1 METKELLPEN
11 TVLIVVDVQE
21 KLFQAVGSQS
31 EIEKNIISLLK
42 TCRILN
48 VPILFFEQNSKGLGS
63 TISSLSSVCEKKN
76 VYNKMSFSIKGSE
89 EFMAYCAADKKLKNI
104 LICGIETHVCVFQSV
119 RDLIS
124 LGYNVNLVEDAVS
137 SRKESDHL
145 AGLKRME
152 LEGALPSTSE
162 MVIFDLLKRCD
173 RQEFKTILELVK

>member
-1 METKELLPEN
+1 MEAKDLLPEN
-11 TVLIVVDVQE
+11 TLLIVIDVQE
-21 KLFQAVGSQS
+21 KLFQAVQGRSK
-31 EIEKNIISLLK
+31 IEKNIISLLK
-42 TCRILN
+42 TCGILN
-48 VPILFFEQNSKGLGS
+48 VPILFFEQNNKGLGP

-89 EFMAYCAADKKLKNI
+89 EFMTYCSTHKKLKNI

-124 LGYNVNLVEDAVS
+124 LGYNVNVVEDAVS

-145 AGLKRME
+145 TGLRRME

-162 MVIFDLLKRCD
+162 MVIFDLLQRCD